1 MQNIGYK
8 NIDITKLNALN
19 KFSSFFKTG
28 EIEKIAK
35 ETGFIVRSSS
45 RLSGEAF
52 LKLMVQHI
60 SPDTEWS
67 LNDQCNYLSE
77 NFGINITKQ
86 SLDERYHT
94 FSVAFL
100 KRCYDVILNESLKNE
115 VSGLTSSFSGIY
127 VTDGTSFQL
136 PKHLSAFYKSNG
148 GDTSGSSIKIHQ
160 SIELLRFKIA
170 DFVITDGKDN
180 DGNYWKNKGFEL
192 NGNSLWIADLGYFSW
207 DTLAEIDES
216 ENYFLSRY
224 KTGTT
229 VYIKNDK
236 DEFEVLDLEDYVGR
250 ILPGNVAEN
259 ITIYFGKQKTQCRLI
274 CGPVPQEVKQ
284 QRLEKYRLLHARQSK
299 SKKQWKM
306 TTTKELLCGYNLYI
320 TNAPQEKLPT
330 KDVLLI
336 YGLRWQIELLF
347 KIWKSLLFIDHVP
360 PMNIFRFECFLY
372 GRLIFILLSSE
383 LISFLKG
390 TLFDM
395 ELDIEISEW
404 KTMKILK
411 KNYAY

>member
-1 MQNIGYK
+1 MQEIGYK
-8 NIDITKLNALN
+8 RIDITKLSALD

-28 EIEKIAK
+28 EIEKIAI

-52 LKLMVQHI
+52 LKLMVQPI

-67 LNDQCNYLSE
+67 LNDQCDYLSE

-100 KRCYDVILNESLKNE
+100 KRCYDVILNESIGNE

-136 PKHLSAFYKSNG
+136 PKHLAAFYKSNG

-192 NGNSLWIADLGYFSW
+192 NGNSLWIGDLGYFSW
-207 DTLAEIDES
+207 DTLAEIDQS
-216 ENYFLSRY
+216 KNYFLSRY
-224 KTGTT
+224 KTGT
-229 VYIKNDK
+229 VIYIKNDK

-250 ILPGNVAEN
+250 ILPGNAAEN
-259 ITIYFGKQKTQCRLI
+259 ITIYFGRQKTQCRLI
-274 CGPVPQEVKQ
+274 CGPVRTQ
-284 QRLEKYRLLHARQSK
+284 
-299 SKKQWKM
+299 
-306 TTTKELLCGYNLYI
+306 
-320 TNAPQEKLPT
+320 
-330 KDVLLI
+330 
-336 YGLRWQIELLF
+336 
-347 KIWKSLLFIDHVP
+347 
-360 PMNIFRFECFLY
+360 
-372 GRLIFILLSSE
+372 
-383 LISFLKG
+383 
-390 TLFDM
+390 
-395 ELDIEISEW
+395 
-404 KTMKILK
+404 MKASGSC
-411 KNYAY
+411 YFH